1 MKYLSGSNLGVTKK
15 QIKVEVS
22 FVSEKPIS
30 FTIKLNFYDN
40 NGRFFSINVSGTADT
55 HIFTMIDQ
63 DKSNAQWGCNLEKSC
78 QFLRHYINN
87 TGHLT
92 E

>member
-1 MKYLSGSNLGVTKK
+1 VKYLTGSNLGVTKK

-22 FVSEKPIS
+22 FLSDKPTS

-55 HIFTMIDQ
+55 HTYTMI
-63 DKSNAQWGCNLEKSC
+63 
-78 QFLRHYINN
+78 
-87 TGHLT
+87 
-92 E
+92 

>member
-1 MKYLSGSNLGVTKK
+1 MSGSNLGVTKK
-15 QIKVEVS
+15 QIKVEVT
-22 FVSEKPIS
+22 FVSDKPIS

-55 HIFTMIDQ
+55 HTYTMIDQ
-63 DKSNAQWGCNLEKSC
+63 DRNNAHWDSNLEKSC
-78 QFLRHYINN
+78 HFLRYYINN
-87 TGHLT
+87 TGYLT

>member
-1 MKYLSGSNLGVTKK
+1 LSGSNLGVTKK

-40 NGRFFSINVSGTADT
+40 NGRFFSINVSGTTDT
-55 HIFTMIDQ
+55 HIFTMIEQ
-63 DKSNAQWGCNLEKSC
+63 DRGNAQWGSNL
-78 QFLRHYINN
+78 
-87 TGHLT
+87 
-92 E
+92 